1 MSTPNQSVALIIQN
15 SLNEYLM
22 QLRDDKEGLRYRGMW
37 GTVGGGILKT
47 ESLIK
52 SVERELKEETGLEK
66 INLRIQYLTKKI
78 DLYQNHKP
86 LLINFFYCRVPSIKK
101 IECYE
106 GQMFKYFKKKEV
118 LKLNIPKIVYDVI
131 NTLN

>member
-1 MSTPNQSVALIIQN
+1 MSKPNQSIALIVQN

-52 SVERELKEETGLEK
+52 SAERELKEETGLEN
-66 INLRIQYLTKKI
+66 INLRIKYLTKKI

-106 GQMFKYFKKKEV
+106 GQMFKYFNKRDV
-118 LKLNIPKIVYDVI
+118 LKLNIPKIVYEVL